1 MKIRQ
6 NPIFPTTPI
15 ELVRELSVLWRELS
29 FSFDSLETTVNDI
42 ASNQMKIKAIYRG
55 TISVGGGAASAT
67 ATITEVVLAKAI
79 ITNLGSFCTGSAA
92 EVGSGRVE
100 LTNETT
106 VTAYKNSGD
115 PATVFGYQVIEYE

>member
-55 TISVGGGAASAT
+55 TISVGDGNNSAT

-106 VTAYKNSGD
+106 VTAYKNAGD